1 MQQHENTPGSDRWR
15 LHVSQVAAETG
26 LSGRTG
32 LFEAASKTYNPTG
45 SPPAAGAVSKTS
57 SKSPAAPQES
67 PKATSSPSED
77 DNEKHE
83 GGIVMPSRVA
93 SDKSVSRARRRKQAP
108 KPESIREEIDRW

>member
-1 MQQHENTPGSDRWR
+1 MQQHENTPGSDKWR

-45 SPPAAGAVSKTS
+45 SPPAAGSDR
-57 SKSPAAPQES
+57 KSLLKSTAAPQQLQKE
-67 PKATSSPSED
+67 TSSSTESDSVRSDRGVVAPSDIEPD
-77 DNEKHE
+77 KP
-83 GGIVMPSRVA
+83 VSRV
-93 SDKSVSRARRRKQAP
+93 RRRKQPP